1 MLPREVARRIGQYR
15 FIAFDVETASSAA
28 HSICQVGF
36 ACVDHF
42 GQIDTFSLLVNPRG
56 PYSSFNTQLHG
67 IDAAKTRTAPD
78 FAQVMAHL
86 LPLMQPQPI
95 VQHSTFDQRAVNAA
109 CAEYGLPVPPL
120 AWVNSVTIAR
130 KAWPEWLGNG
140 GHGLGH
146 LKKAL
151 SLQFTHHDA
160 GEDARA
166 AAQVVLLAEEKLQR
180 SAVEPLVPKALR
192 PTGKTRGTAQA
203 RSGP

>member
-1 MLPREVARRIGQYR
+1 MLPPGVAARIGQYR
-15 FIAFDVETASSAA
+15 FIAFDVETASGLS
-28 HSICQVGF
+28 HSICQMGF
-36 ACVDHF
+36 ACVDDF
-42 GQIDTFSLLVNPRG
+42 GRIETFSLLVNPRCA
-56 PYSSFNTQLHG
+56 YSAFNTQLHG
-67 IDAAKTRTAPD
+67 IDARKTANAPD
-78 FAQVMAHL
+78 FAEVMAHL

-109 CAEYGLPVPPL
+109 SAHYGLPTPPL

-151 SLQFTHHDA
+151 SLDFTHHDA

-166 AAQVVLLAEEKLQR
+166 AAQVVLLAEERLQR
-180 SAVEPLVPKALR
+180 STVEPLVPKALR
-192 PTGKTRGTAQA
+192 PRRDG
-203 RSGP
+203 